1 MIIAVVNQKGGVGKS
16 TISAHLAIWLKERGG
31 RVALIDSDAQSS
43 TSQWVKEASPELP
56 IFRLQTADDILE
68 QIPVI
73 RKDFDHLVV
82 DGPGSL
88 GDVTRAILFMTDRA
102 LVPCGPSVLDLRAS
116 DQAIKVLRQV
126 QDIRKGPPAAWFVPN
141 KVQVQYRLSREFL
154 EEASRLGIPASSPLK
169 LRQAFADAVVQ
180 GTVVWKLGRGAKDAD
195 EEIQQLFQEITQ
207 HGSNLTTAS
216 AAAPETLDV
225 GSSSGHAASA

>member
-16 TISAHLAIWLKERGG
+16 TISAHLAIWLKERGA

-56 IFRLQTADDILE
+56 IFRLQTADDVLE

-88 GDVTRAILFMTDRA
+88 GDVTRAILFMTDSA

-126 QDIRKGPPAAWFVPN
+126 QGIRKGPPAAWFVPN

-154 EEASRLGIPASSPLK
+154 DEATRLGIPASSPLK
-169 LRQAFADAVVQ
+169 LRQAFADAVGQ
-180 GTVVWKLGRGAKDAD
+180 GTVVWKMGRGAKDAD
-195 EEIQQLFQEITQ
+195 EEIQRLFQEITQ
-207 HGSNLTTAS
+207 HGTDLTTAS
-216 AAAPETLDV
+216 TAPETLDV